1 MISSNAVT
9 LRPEETQRGLT
20 PRTITSNELLQGE
33 KAILIQHNGGEY
45 RLQMTR
51 SKKLILTK

>member
-1 MISSNAVT
+1 MPSNAIN
-9 LRPEETQRGLT
+9 LT
-20 PRTITSNELLQGE
+20 PKESQRTFTTRTITSAELLQGE
-33 KAILIQHNGGEY
+33 KAILIEHNGGEY

>member
-1 MISSNAVT
+1 MPSNAINLT
-9 LRPEETQRGLT
+9 SEEPRRTFT
-20 PRTITSNELLQGE
+20 TRTITSVELLQGE
-33 KAILIQHNGGEY
+33 NAILIQHNGGEY

>member
-1 MISSNAVT
+1 MLSNAIN
-9 LRPEETQRGLT
+9 LT
-20 PRTITSNELLQGE
+20 PKEPQRTFTTRTITSAELLQGE
-33 KAILIQHNGGEY
+33 KAILIQHNGAEY

>member
-1 MISSNAVT
+1 MISNNAAT
-9 LRPEETQRGLT
+9 LRPEET
-20 PRTITSNELLQGE
+20 PRTITSNDLLQGE